1 MVDKNKSDLHPQP
14 HRIVDDL
21 PSELNTGA
29 AVKEVLNLTQ
39 KFDGEFKIR
48 YQTALDLI
56 VAKLRFIDRSYQLEH
71 EVTLIDSVQSRIK
84 SPDSIV
90 EKMERKQLNFAT
102 DRIANYIRDIAGVR
116 VITRFISDIETMHRL
131 IKNQPD
137 IQVVTEKDYVT
148 HPKAN
153 GYRSLHLIVEVP
165 VYLNTGEERIP
176 VEIQIRTIGMNFWAS
191 LEHELNYKKDIPNK
205 EQLRADLTRKAHDIT
220 QLDEEMDELR
230 AKIRK

>member
-1 MVDKNKSDLHPQP
+1 MADENHNELQPQP

-21 PSELNTGA
+21 PSELSTGA

-56 VAKLRFIDRSYQLEH
+56 VAKLNFIDRSYQLEH
-71 EVTLIDSVQSRIK
+71 DATLIDSIQSRIK

-90 EKMERKQLNFAT
+90 EKMERKQLNFTT
-102 DRIANYIRDIAGVR
+102 DRIADYIRDIAGVR
-116 VITRFISDIETMHRL
+116 VITRFISDIETMQRL
-131 IKNQPD
+131 IKEQPD
-137 IQVVTEKDYVT
+137 IQVVTEKDYVAN
-148 HPKAN
+148 PKAN

-165 VYLNTGEERIP
+165 VYLSTGEERIP

-205 EQLRADLTRKAHDIT
+205 EQLRTDLTRKAHDIT
-220 QLDEEMDELR
+220 QLDEEMDDLR